1 MPSCKIPHIYIFLMQ
16 ELKIRLSDI
25 SIAAFTSL
33 KKFLKRFLFFY
44 FLLKSQ
50 KINLHNIYIY
60 IYEIPARKREK
71 KKN

>member
-1 MPSCKIPHIYIFLMQ
+1 MQ

-33 KKFLKRFLFFY
+33 KKFLKSFYFFY

-60 IYEIPARKREK
+60 IYMKSQPEKEK
-71 KKN
+71 KKLRILFKGSFLC